1 LRIKLK
7 LGTGKRIGSSD
18 DSTARPT
25 PEVEITPSRTRI
37 RRNVKSGKLLVIV
50 FLIYIFR
57 ELYVKDTELEDSTFP
72 ESEDEDDSVPGSRP
86 PGQIKPMT
94 TRQAVLA
101 SRIDSSHV
109 SLGACLGRKPTQL
122 NLTL

>member
-1 LRIKLK
+1 M
-7 LGTGKRIGSSD
+7 
-18 DSTARPT
+18 
-25 PEVEITPSRTRI
+25 
-37 RRNVKSGKLLVIV
+37 VIV

-57 ELYVKDTELEDSTFP
+57 EFYVKDTELEDSTFP
-72 ESEDEDDSVPGSRP
+72 ESEDEDDSVSGSRP

-109 SLGACLGRKPTQL
+109 SLGVCLGRKPTQP